1 MGLNLFGAGLIY
13 WSNNMI
19 DYEYPEHFDIKY
31 KIIEI
36 DEQNQLM
43 VVRYW
48 TDWLTEE
55 ELAVDSNKRT
65 DGTPVRCRTDYS
77 INIWDHMKTE
87 EDIENVLTN
96 NIPVDWFKLQYVIRA
111 PDIDH
116 TINGRLSHIKKIQ
129 NLSFNKKIPLKDI
142 TKITTNNDESD
153 KTETNKTEETN
164 KNSEV
169 VLKKITEK
177 IQKVKTLNE
186 NELDE
191 LLELLV
197 EK

>member
-1 MGLNLFGAGLIY
+1 MA
-13 WSNNMI
+13 
-19 DYEYPEHFDIKY
+19 
-31 KIIEI
+31 
-36 DEQNQLM
+36 
-43 VVRYW
+43 
-48 TDWLTEE
+48 
-55 ELAVDSNKRT
+55 LAVKNKLT
-65 DGTPVRCRTDYS
+65 KKVNIKTS
-77 INIWDHMKTE
+77 IKN
-87 EDIENVLTN
+87 
-96 NIPVDWFKLQYVIRA
+96 
-111 PDIDH
+111 
-116 TINGRLSHIKKIQ
+116 IKKIQ

>member
-1 MGLNLFGAGLIY
+1 M
-13 WSNNMI
+13 
-19 DYEYPEHFDIKY
+19 
-31 KIIEI
+31 
-36 DEQNQLM
+36 
-43 VVRYW
+43 
-48 TDWLTEE
+48 
-55 ELAVDSNKRT
+55 
-65 DGTPVRCRTDYS
+65 
-77 INIWDHMKTE
+77 
-87 EDIENVLTN
+87 TN
-96 NIPVDWFKLQYVIRA
+96 NIPDDWFKLQYVIRT

-153 KTETNKTEETN
+153 KTETNK
-164 KNSEV
+164 NSEV

>member
-1 MGLNLFGAGLIY
+1 
-13 WSNNMI
+13 MI

-116 TINGRLSHIKKIQ
+116 TINGRLSHIKDLLNKIFEKKIQ
-129 NLSFNKKIPLKDI
+129 IKVEQISEINTTVTTVSENL
-142 TKITTNNDESD
+142 NNFYEALENAPSL
-153 KTETNKTEETN
+153 T
-164 KNSEV
+164 
-169 VLKKITEK
+169 
-177 IQKVKTLNE
+177 E
-186 NELDE
+186 NELDN
-191 LLELLV
+191 LLKKFV
-197 EK
+197 K